1 MKSIY
6 ESASSILEQ
15 NKLQRDGRSLPPLE
29 GAGSGGGGGS
39 TPSSGGYASVPR
51 PSFNIRTKVM
61 KEPDIPKDKLPSN
74 VETPAVFKTNPQRVA
89 AQKAKDLNDKM
100 DQMQQ
105 QALNNKMDQMQQQ
118 GIGQTKPKVSQDHYK
133 NLKALKDMGI
143 KQANES
149 RMSSAYS
156 TIRRILGEKAP
167 VQYSDAELKAMQDKR
182 AADLQKDRNI
192 ESDLSKSRGS
202 QTKYIQDKAQ
212 KGNAEMKAAEKK
224 AAEKKKVVV
233 KNPKP
238 DQKPVA
244 AANTA
249 SQSLKTGET
258 PVANKVYTVTPPK
271 IDNKISAL
279 STGVLGREANVAN
292 VTLDTA
298 KKDAISKSPNGVP
311 DIEVVKSTN
320 DIASAPSAIE
330 KPEDIKTSTPR
341 FKDPTDPINPMPG
354 IFHPKFHGDKRQV
367 RAEPIGVDPV
377 SGSPLD
383 NKPGIS
389 SVTNKKTKGVLG
401 MKESNI
407 NKKFNVSDALYQS
420 VMEVMKNGKKEG
432 SVPRTPEEEKLAAFH
447 GDPKRITHGD
457 VLKARGVTK
466 EEAEQVDE
474 ALEEFPSS
482 KHGNFSVN
490 SKVSS
495 TKQGFHKGQYVGMDT
510 LVHKGT
516 IQHKEN
522 SKPSKF
528 EVHNHVNRGLTF
540 QTDHSDEEKHAIK
553 QHLIKN
559 KMASKH
565 TDITEDVG
573 QVDEMSSKMKM
584 KLGLY
589 GKKKKTNEESVEEGI
604 MDKVL
609 PILTGGSDKDL
620 LKKLQKDMGVPQ
632 TGQKPAAPVPAKPV
646 KENKDTPGNGYAH
659 QCAVHVKSESFGEGR
674 TITTQHAD
682 PDDNGNIE
690 WYDVMFE
697 HGIERYVPTSSLEIL
712 VSEMHGHSKK
722 KKM

>member
-6 ESASSILEQ
+6 ESASLILEQ

-39 TPSSGGYASVPR
+39 ALSSGGYASVPR

-244 AANTA
+244 AANTDTKP
-249 SQSLKTGET
+249 LKTGEE
-258 PVANKVYTVTPPK
+258 PVINKLYKVTPPK
-271 IDNKISAL
+271 TDNKISAL
-279 STGVLGREANVAN
+279 TTAVPGRDTNVAN

-298 KKDAISKSPNGVP
+298 KKDAISRNPDGVP
-311 DIEVVKSTN
+311 NKDVDTTN
-320 DIASAPSAIE
+320 KIASAPSAIE

-354 IFHPKFHGDKRQV
+354 VFHPKFHGDKRQV

-389 SVTNKKTKGVLG
+389 SVQDKDLRKNVDSVSKPQAAVTPPSPEFKFSPDQEKFLGKANRQDPYILNRMPGDKPPVDYYKDPKDQELAKKINTGNETVKKIKGVLG

-407 NKKFNVSDALYQS
+407 NKKFNVSDALYTS
-420 VMEVMKNGKKEG
+420 VMEVMKKDKKEG

-457 VLKARGVTK
+457 ILKARGVTK
-466 EEAEQVDE
+466 EEVE
-474 ALEEFPSS
+474 
-482 KHGNFSVN
+482 
-490 SKVSS
+490 
-495 TKQGFHKGQYVGMDT
+495 
-510 LVHKGT
+510 
-516 IQHKEN
+516 
-522 SKPSKF
+522 
-528 EVHNHVNRGLTF
+528 
-540 QTDHSDEEKHAIK
+540 
-553 QHLIKN
+553 
-559 KMASKH
+559 
-565 TDITEDVG
+565 

-682 PDDNGNIE
+682 PDVNGNIE

>member
-39 TPSSGGYASVPR
+39 APSSGGYASVPR

-212 KGNAEMKAAEKK
+212 KGNAEMKAAEMK
-224 AAEKKKVVV
+224 AAGKKKVVV

-258 PVANKVYTVTPPK
+258 PVVDKVYKVIPPK
-271 IDNKISAL
+271 NNDKISAL
-279 STGVLGREANVAN
+279 TTGVLGREANVAN

-367 RAEPIGVDPV
+367 RAEPIGVDPI

-401 MKESNI
+401 MKESNV

-420 VMEVMKNGKKEG
+420 VMEVMKKGKKEG

-447 GDPKRITHGD
+447 GDPNRITHGD

-466 EEAEQVDE
+466 EEVEQ
-474 ALEEFPSS
+474 A
-482 KHGNFSVN
+482 N
-490 SKVSS
+490 
-495 TKQGFHKGQYVGMDT
+495 
-510 LVHKGT
+510 
-516 IQHKEN
+516 
-522 SKPSKF
+522 
-528 EVHNHVNRGLTF
+528 
-540 QTDHSDEEKHAIK
+540 
-553 QHLIKN
+553 
-559 KMASKH
+559 
-565 TDITEDVG
+565 
-573 QVDEMSSKMKM
+573 
-584 KLGLY
+584 
-589 GKKKKTNEESVEEGI
+589 EGI

-682 PDDNGNIE
+682 PDADGNIE